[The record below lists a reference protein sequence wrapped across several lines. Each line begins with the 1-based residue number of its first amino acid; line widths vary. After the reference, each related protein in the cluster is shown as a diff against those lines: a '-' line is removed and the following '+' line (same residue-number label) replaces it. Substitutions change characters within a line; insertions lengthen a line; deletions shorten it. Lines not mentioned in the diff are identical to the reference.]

1 MQKRLCG
8 VGIVHQKVRIKAKG
22 AFIMDYCE
30 KVKYLKSY
38 RDKDDRLTFIN
49 NQLLGIKAISYT
61 QGGAGGHKTTNEY
74 LIEKEEII
82 DQMFV
87 IEDLINQIPDT
98 GAKTVLGYKYL
109 QYLTFKEIAV
119 KMNYSF
125 TQIRRLHK
133 RGIDL
138 LNIL

>member
-1 MQKRLCG
+1 
-8 VGIVHQKVRIKAKG
+8 
-22 AFIMDYCE
+22 MDYNE

-49 NQLLGIKAISYT
+49 NQLLGVKAISYGP
-61 QGGAGGHKTTNEY
+61 GGAGGHKTANEY
-74 LIEKEEII
+74 LIEKEELIN
-82 DQMFV
+82 QMFV
-87 IEDLINQIPDT
+87 IENLINQIPDA

>member
-1 MQKRLCG
+1 
-8 VGIVHQKVRIKAKG
+8 
-22 AFIMDYCE
+22 MDYNE

-109 QYLTFKEIAV
+109 QYLTFKERAV

>member
-1 MQKRLCG
+1 
-8 VGIVHQKVRIKAKG
+8 
-22 AFIMDYCE
+22 MDYYE

-74 LIEKEEII
+74 LIEKEELI
-82 DQMFV
+82 DQMVV
-87 IEDLINQIPDT
+87 IENLINQVPDS

-109 QYLTFKEIAV
+109 QYLTFDEIAK
-119 KMNYSF
+119 KMRYSKS
-125 TQIRRLHK
+125 TIRDKHK
-133 RGIDL
+133 LGINL
-138 LNIL
+138 LNI

>member
-1 MQKRLCG
+1 
-8 VGIVHQKVRIKAKG
+8 
-22 AFIMDYCE
+22 MDYNE

-61 QGGAGGHKTTNEY
+61 QGGAGGHKTANEY

-82 DQMFV
+82 DQMLV
-87 IEDLINQIPDT
+87 IENLINQIPDD

-109 QYLTFKEIAV
+109 QYLTFDEIAK
-119 KMNYSF
+119 KMRYSKS
-125 TQIRRLHK
+125 TIRDKHK
-133 RGIDL
+133 LGINL
-138 LNIL
+138 LNI

>member
-1 MQKRLCG
+1 MQKCLCSTR
-8 VGIVHQKVRIKAKG
+8 IIYQKNGAKAKG
-22 AFIMDYCE
+22 AFIIDYNE

-49 NQLLGIKAISYT
+49 NQLLGIKAISY
-61 QGGAGGHKTTNEY
+61 GPSGAGGHKTTNEY
-74 LIEKEEII
+74 LIEKEELI

-109 QYLTFKEIAV
+109 QYLTFDEIAK
-119 KMNYSF
+119 KMRYSKS
-125 TQIRRLHK
+125 TIRDKHK
-133 RGIDL
+133 LGINL
-138 LNIL
+138 LNI

>member
-1 MQKRLCG
+1 
-8 VGIVHQKVRIKAKG
+8 
-22 AFIMDYCE
+22 MDYNE

-49 NQLLGIKAISYT
+49 NQLLGIKAISY
-61 QGGAGGHKTTNEY
+61 GSSGANRRKTTNEY

-109 QYLTFKEIAV
+109 QYLTFKEIAA

>member
-8 VGIVHQKVRIKAKG
+8 VGTVHQKVRIKAKG

-49 NQLLGIKAISYT
+49 NQLLGVKAISY
-61 QGGAGGHKTTNEY
+61 GPSGAGGHKTTNEY
-74 LIEKEEII
+74 LAEKEELI

-87 IEDLINQIPDT
+87 IENLINQIPDV

>member
-22 AFIMDYCE
+22 AFIMDYNE

-49 NQLLGIKAISYT
+49 NQLLGIKAISY
-61 QGGAGGHKTTNEY
+61 GPSGAGGHKTTNEY

-82 DQMFV
+82 DQMFL
-87 IEDLINQIPDT
+87 IENLINQIPDA

-109 QYLTFKEIAV
+109 QYLTFDEIAK
-119 KMNYSF
+119 KMRYSKS
-125 TQIRRLHK
+125 TIRDKHK
-133 RGIDL
+133 LGINL
-138 LNIL
+138 LNI

>member
-22 AFIMDYCE
+22 AFIMDYNE

-49 NQLLGIKAISYT
+49 NQLLGVKAISY
-61 QGGAGGHKTTNEY
+61 GPSGAGGHKTTNEY
-74 LIEKEEII
+74 LIEKEELI
-82 DQMFV
+82 DQMVV
-87 IEDLINQIPDT
+87 IENLINQVPDS

-109 QYLTFKEIAV
+109 QYLTFDEIAK
-119 KMNYSF
+119 KMRYSKS
-125 TQIRRLHK
+125 TIRDKHK
-133 RGIDL
+133 LGINL
-138 LNIL
+138 LNI